1 MKSLSSIGEVFR
13 VMASP
18 YADMVWVVP
27 VLHSKNIIGSDI
39 HVYVV

>member
-1 MKSLSSIGEVFR
+1 MKSLGSVREVLR

-27 VLHSKNIIGSDI
+27 VLHSRSIVGSDT
-39 HVYVV
+39 HV